1 MRRSDTLI
9 KAISVILLIAII
21 CYMGFHLAD
30 SFLNPLQTVIAVNAS
45 STESV
50 SCEGYAVRTEE
61 TLSAG
66 GMLSPVQDGKKV
78 SAGGVVAV
86 SYGSDAALERA
97 DAILELE
104 ARIDRLKN
112 ISTDSGSDASGSI
125 ISLSKAVCRRELDDL
140 DSLVYNTGYAVFGTG
155 ASDADPEAELSE
167 LKSQLSELKSQQT
180 GYTYI
185 TADSPGIFTS
195 AVDGFEY
202 ITPDSL
208 EGITP
213 ERLASLFS
221 SPRST
226 GAFGKLVYGTKW
238 YFAAVLTEADAARL
252 EKGGRAL
259 LSFTKNYSNQVS
271 MTVES
276 IGSGSGGNCVV
287 IFSSDVGLSD
297 VCSVREISADIIFS
311 SYSGILTPD
320 SAIYEDTDG
329 TKYVY
334 LLVGLQAKRVNVEVV
349 CRYNEYYCLVKA
361 AGNEILNEG
370 AEIITKAKNLFDGKV
385 VK

>member
-9 KAISVILLIAII
+9 KSISVILLIAII

-50 SCEGYAVRTEE
+50 SCEGCAVRTEE

-86 SYGSDAALERA
+86 SYDSDAALERA

-112 ISTDSGSDASGSI
+112 ISNDSGSDASGSI
-125 ISLSKAVCRRELDDL
+125 ISLSRAVCRRELDDL
-140 DSLVYNTGYAVFGTG
+140 DSLVYNTGYAVFGVET
-155 ASDADPEAELSE
+155 SDADPEAELSE
-167 LKSQLSELKSQQT
+167 LKSQLSDLKAQQS
-180 GYTYI
+180 GYTLI

-195 AVDGFEY
+195 AVDGLEY

-213 ERLASLFS
+213 EKLTSMLSA
-221 SPRST
+221 PRST

-238 YFAAVLTEADAARL
+238 YFAAIISEADAARL

-276 IGSGSGGNCVV
+276 ISSGSGGKCVV
-287 IFSSDVGLSD
+287 VFSSDVGLSD
-297 VCSVREISADIIFS
+297 VCSVREMSADIIFS

-334 LLVGLQAKRVNVEVV
+334 LLVGLQAKRVNIEVV

>member
-30 SFLNPLQTVIAVNAS
+30 SFLNPLQTVIAVNTS
-45 STESV
+45 FTESV

-66 GMLSPVQDGKKV
+66 GMLSPVQDGKRV
-78 SAGGVVAV
+78 SAGGVVAI
-86 SYGSDAALERA
+86 SYDSDTALERA
-97 DAILELE
+97 DSILELE
-104 ARIDRLKN
+104 SRIDRLKS
-112 ISTDSGSDASGSI
+112 ISTDSGTDASGSI

-155 ASDADPEAELSE
+155 ASDADPEAELAE
-167 LKSQLSELKSQQT
+167 LKSQLAELKSQQS

-185 TADSPGIFTS
+185 TAGSSGIFSS
-195 AVDGFEY
+195 AVDGFEHV
-202 ITPDSL
+202 TPDLL
-208 EGITP
+208 EDITP
-213 ERLASLFS
+213 EKLVSLFS
-221 SPRST
+221 SPQST
-226 GAFGKLVYGTKW
+226 SAFGKLVYGTKW
-238 YFAAVLTEADAARL
+238 YFAAAISETDAARL
-252 EKGGRAL
+252 EEGGRAL

-276 IGSGSGGNCVV
+276 IGSGSGGKCVV
-287 IFSSDVGLSD
+287 VFSSDVDLSD
-297 VCSVREISADIIFS
+297 VCSVREMSADIIFS
-311 SYSGILTPD
+311 SCSGILTPD

-361 AGNEILNEG
+361 AGSEILNEG